1 MNIYIVNG
9 APRSGKDT
17 FIDNYIE
24 TIHDF
29 GESFYKINIVPA
41 VYYSMSRER
50 KEKGT
55 IGNEEKYLSVYTEYR
70 KKGYKYSVIQPIK
83 DILKEKGVLEK
94 TPAVRQLMSEMKD
107 ELDREGNFTRKKVRK
122 EIEQAYLLNY
132 SHLFIIARELTDIKK
147 IKSLASQIRFINKI
161 KTFFIVGK
169 NQDNS
174 KPTRVDSFDF
184 LDNLDY
190 DYTILNL
197 GTEEEFKETVKN
209 LYLKIEGGKY
219 FEF

>member
-24 TIHDF
+24 TIHNF
-29 GESFYKINIVPA
+29 GENFYKINIIPA
-41 VYYSMSRER
+41 VYYSMPKER
-50 KEKGT
+50 KEK
-55 IGNEEKYLSVYTEYR
+55 YR

-83 DILKEKGVLEK
+83 DMLKEKGVLDK

-107 ELDREGNFTRKKVRK
+107 ELDREGNFTMKRVLK

-147 IKSLASQIRFINKI
+147 IKSLASKIRFVNKI

-197 GTEEEFKETVKN
+197 GTEEELKETVKN
-209 LYLKIEGGKY
+209 LYLKIEGGEY